1 MGRFSSLIENE
12 DIDRFTDIFS
22 STMSI
27 YHKYRDTPLSTIIAN
42 SKSRYF
48 NKWIVLQDSVFSV
61 APTSNSKYEFTY
73 NKIYVIQSKSEPED
87 TRRYLI
93 EGVMKLDER
102 TGKIMELDDTSTERL
117 EDPVQ
122 DPPPLS
128 NVVETTP
135 LEESDELMNFA
146 NVEVKPVFPGCEEHS
161 TEDERFMCFNQ
172 SIMKH
177 VGENFEFPY
186 RAIENGIEGKVY
198 VNFIIEK
205 NGEISTVTI
214 ARGVHELIDDE
225 AMRVIKLLPN
235 LTPALI
241 QGKPVRMQYTVP
253 ITARLQ

>member
-1 MGRFSSLIENE
+1 
-12 DIDRFTDIFS
+12 
-22 STMSI
+22 
-27 YHKYRDTPLSTIIAN
+27 
-42 SKSRYF
+42 
-48 NKWIVLQDSVFSV
+48 
-61 APTSNSKYEFTY
+61 
-73 NKIYVIQSKSEPED
+73 
-87 TRRYLI
+87 
-93 EGVMKLDER
+93 MKLDER

-177 VGENFEFPY
+177 VGENFEFPR

-198 VNFIIEK
+198 VNFVIEK
-205 NGEISTVTI
+205 
-214 ARGVHELIDDE
+214 D
-225 AMRVIKLLPN
+225 
-235 LTPALI
+235 
-241 QGKPVRMQYTVP
+241 GKSV
-253 ITARLQ
+253 L